1 MLIKTLTENTS
12 LTPAFGHEHGLSLY
26 IEAAG
31 HKLLFDTGETGLFL
45 ENARRLSVPIPE
57 VDTVILSHGH
67 SDHGGGLR
75 PFLQQNAR
83 ARIYARENAF
93 DRHVIRI
100 LGVSKSIGV
109 DKTLKNHPQVV
120 LTGAR
125 TEIDENLLL
134 FSDVKTS
141 DFHSTANNS
150 LLAVQNRRRV
160 RDDFTHEQNLLI
172 RDGERWF
179 LISGCSHRGIVN
191 IKRRATEILGRE
203 PDFCIG
209 GFHLYNP
216 TSGKRE
222 SDELVCGIAAEL
234 QKGSARYYTC
244 HCTGPHAFETMKTV
258 MGERL
263 GYLSAG
269 TVLEI

>member
-12 LTPAFGHEHGLSLY
+12 LTPEFGHEHGLSLY

-45 ENARRLSVPIPE
+45 ENAERLGVPISA

-75 PFLQQNAR
+75 LFLERNSR

-93 DRHVIRI
+93 DRHVISI

-109 DKTLKNHPQVV
+109 DETLKSHPQVV

-125 TEIDENLLL
+125 AEIDENLLL
-134 FSDVKTS
+134 FSDIKTN
-141 DFHSTANNS
+141 DYHSTANNS
-150 LLAVQNRRRV
+150 LLAMREGRRV
-160 RDDFTHEQNLLI
+160 RDDFTHEQNLLL
-172 RDGERWF
+172 REGDRWF

-191 IKRRATEILGRE
+191 IKRRAEEILGRE

-216 TSGKRE
+216 TSGRRE
-222 SDELVCGIAAEL
+222 SDELVTGIAGEL

-244 HCTGPHAFETMKTV
+244 HCTGPHAFDTMKKT

-263 GYLSAG
+263 EYLSAG
-269 TVLEI
+269 TVLEL